1 MSRALETAEPIL
13 SADGTPY
20 SPRYDDVYHSVEG
33 GLAQAR
39 HVFLGGNGLPQRWG
53 GRHQFVIAETGFGQG
68 LNFLATWQAWR
79 EDPDRCGTLHFVSIE
94 KHPFTREGLA
104 TVHAS
109 LPADLAPLAAS
120 LREDWPLPI
129 GGLHRLAFDGGAV
142 VLTLA
147 FGDVE
152 SLLPRLSLG
161 ADAFYLD
168 GFSPSRNA
176 EMWQPGVMKGLAR
189 LARDDATLAT
199 YTAAGFVRR
208 GLQAAGF
215 EVAKAPGF
223 GTKRDMTIAR
233 LPGGRRRRHPAPLV
247 GSWSRRKAIVVGA
260 GLSGCAMTERLT
272 ARGWDVTLID
282 ACEGPAGVTSSH
294 RAAAMHPHLSVDDAA
309 LSRLSRAGNL
319 YARRYW
325 EDLARA
331 GHPVGWH
338 GTGVLQI
345 GRSDEDEVLQK
356 QALDALALPEAF
368 LRWMSADEAATAH
381 GAPVPRGGLWFPLS
395 GWAAP
400 PDICAAQLAMAAQRG
415 RVSTRFGCHVA
426 ALRRSGDL
434 WELRDDA
441 GGVIASAPVVVLA
454 NADAALQLLP
464 LGTMPI
470 RRVRGQLTTLP
481 PATLQAVGV
490 GREHGWPDCVISG
503 AGYLLPLDAH
513 GVARIGSSYE
523 PDEGPLVE
531 RTATHAANLARLSA
545 LLPPLAP
552 ALQQLDLAAL
562 RGYVGVR
569 SVSYNR
575 LPWVG
580 ALPDEDACAVRAASL
595 RGAHLR
601 DIPRLPGLYGLLALA
616 SRGLTWAALGA
627 ELVASRIEGEPLP
640 VESDLA
646 DALDP
651 ARLLLRALRHGEFG
665 LGATGDGASG
675 GAPAD
680 VDYPHSG

>member
-1 MSRALETAEPIL
+1 MSRALEPAEPIL

-39 HVFLGGNGLPQRWG
+39 HVFLGGNGLPDRWR
-53 GRHQFVIAETGFGQG
+53 GRRQFVIAETGFGQG

-79 EDPDRCGTLHFVSIE
+79 DDADRCATLHFVSIE

-104 TVHAS
+104 AVHAS
-109 LPADLAPLAAS
+109 LPADLADLSAL
-120 LREDWPLPI
+120 LRDAWPLPI
-129 GGLHRLAFDGGAV
+129 PGLHRLTFEDGRV
-142 VLTLA
+142 VLTLC

-176 EMWQPGVMKGLAR
+176 DMWQPSVMKGLAR
-189 LARDDATLAT
+189 LARDGATLAT

-215 EVAKAPGF
+215 EVTKAPGF
-223 GTKRDMTIAR
+223 GSKRDMTVAR
-233 LPGGRRRRHPAPLV
+233 LPEGRRRRHRPAQA
-247 GSWSRRKAIVVGA
+247 GAWSRRSAVVVGA
-260 GLSGCAMTERLT
+260 GLSGCAVAERLT
-272 ARGWDVTLID
+272 ARGWDVMLVD
-282 ACEGPAGVTSSH
+282 ACDGPARVTSSH
-294 RAAAMHPHLSVDDAA
+294 RAAAMHPHLSADDAA

-319 YARRYW
+319 YARRCW
-325 EDLARA
+325 QQLAEA
-331 GHPVGWH
+331 GHPVGWN
-338 GTGVLQI
+338 GTGVLQV
-345 GRSDEDEVLQK
+345 GRSEEDAALQQ
-356 QALDALALPEAF
+356 QALAALGLPQEF
-368 LRWMSADEAATAH
+368 VRWMSAGEAAQAH
-381 GAPVPRGGLWFPLS
+381 GAPVPRGGLWFPLA

-415 RVSTRFGCHVA
+415 RLSARFGCQVS
-426 ALRRSGDL
+426 ALQRVDDEWAL
-434 WELRDDA
+434 YDDA
-441 GGVIASAPVVVLA
+441 GAAIARAPVVVLA
-454 NADAALQLLP
+454 NADAALRLVP
-464 LGTMPI
+464 LQAMPI
-470 RRVRGQLTTLP
+470 RRVRGQLTTLE
-481 PATLQAVGV
+481 PATLQALGV
-490 GREHGWPDCVISG
+490 GETHVWPDCVISG
-503 AGYLLPLDAH
+503 AGYLLPRD
-513 GVARIGSSYE
+513 GQGRARIGSSYE

-531 RTATHAANLARLSA
+531 RAETHAANLAKLSA
-545 LLPPLAP
+545 LLPPLAGGLETVDP
-552 ALQQLDLAAL
+552 AGL

-580 ALPDEDACAVRAASL
+580 ALPDEAACAASAASL

-601 DIPRLPGLYGLLALA
+601 DIPRQPGLYGLLALA

-627 ELVASRIEGEPLP
+627 ELLASRIEGEPLP
-640 VESDLA
+640 VEAELA

-651 ARLLLRALRHGEFG
+651 ARLLLRALRHGEFPAG
-665 LGATGDGASG
+665 EAGQGAVG
-675 GAPAD
+675 GALAD
-680 VDYPHSG
+680 VDNPHSG